1 MKLLKL
7 VRYENLLLLAAAQ
20 LIFRYGFLEQQA
32 DIPLALNHWQYALF
46 VLACVLIA
54 AGGAVIDHISGNGRQ
69 EQTVTEDEGYNL
81 FIIFNLIALGIGA
94 YLSYHIGNIQ
104 FVTGFIIG
112 SGMLYIGA
120 TNFRTTILMPNIF
133 TGLAAALSIVM
144 IAILNFYPFMGMD
157 GAYYLKIIFDVLLD
171 YCYFAFVIVLM
182 LTLANDLKNTDV
194 DYNSG
199 KATLPIALGRERAA
213 KILFFVT
220 IVPVAMILYY
230 VNIYLTELIYAIGFV
245 LLFVLG
251 PLIYFAIKLWTAKTP
266 KDFGHLGIVLKIV
279 LLFAAI
285 SIIVI
290 TYNMN
295 NNA

>member
-157 GAYYLKIIFDVLLD
+157 GAYYLKIIFVLLD
-171 YCYFAFVIVLM
+171 YCYFAFLIVLM